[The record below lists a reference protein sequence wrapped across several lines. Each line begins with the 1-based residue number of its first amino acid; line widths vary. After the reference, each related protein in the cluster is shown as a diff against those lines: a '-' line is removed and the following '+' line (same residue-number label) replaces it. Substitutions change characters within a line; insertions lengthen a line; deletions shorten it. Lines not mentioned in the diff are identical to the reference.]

1 MTQEQNSD
9 KQRSSNRILVLRPKE
24 GTKAISSTGLV
35 DHRLFKSENSL
46 HAIMDESTC
55 LWRMKYEQG
64 MVPSELRQA
73 FTSFKKLK
81 DHAERYY
88 NARNIEIKEVQD

>member
-9 KQRSSNRILVLRPKE
+9 KQRSPNRILVLRPKE
-24 GTKAISSTGLV
+24 GTKVLSSTGLT
-35 DHRLFKSENSL
+35 DPRLFKDENRL
-46 HAIMDESTC
+46 HAIMDEQSC

-64 MVPSELRQA
+64 LIPPELRQA
-73 FTSFKKLK
+73 YTSFSLLK
-81 DHAERYY
+81 RHAERYY